1 VNRVVDRLPMTRK
14 EHKLQVKPV
23 KLLCLVP
30 SQEQKQAPNPFEPSP
45 IRLALRNT
53 AIALENWT
61 ERFENWCDRRT
72 EAETKQQPLS
82 LTQRVQRLIGWSGA
96 STTSVAVREQSLEP
110 ARGWESAMGEVIFR
124 IRDRAG
130 HVQRALMAQ
139 AREVK
144 EWMAHHSHT
153 TQTELNSLRARVVI
167 QETQLEHL
175 QTQLQDLRA
184 LVSSQQQ
191 VLVYMGKELDTV
203 QHAGGQ
209 LKTVPARRSG
219 NRPKKASK
227 SKRRPP
233 ETGQAPYLNA

>member
-1 VNRVVDRLPMTRK
+1 MTRK

-30 SQEQKQAPNPFEPSP
+30 SEHQRQAPNPFEPSRV
-45 IRLALRNT
+45 RLAVRKA

-61 ERFENWCDRRT
+61 ERFENWCERGIQP
-72 EAETKQQPLS
+72 EQAKPLS

-96 STTSVAVREQSLEP
+96 STTSVAVREESLDPE
-110 ARGWESAMGEVIFR
+110 RGWESAMGEVIFR

-139 AREVK
+139 ARELK
-144 EWMAHHSHT
+144 EWMAHHSQA
-153 TQTELNSLRARVVI
+153 TQNELNSLRARVVT

-175 QTQLQDLRA
+175 QTQLHDLRA

-191 VLVYMGKELDTV
+191 VLVYMGKELDSLH
-203 QHAGGQ
+203 QDDSG
-209 LKTVPARRSG
+209 LKAAPSRRPG
-219 NRPKKASK
+219 NRSKKASK

-233 ETGQAPYLNA
+233 AETGQAPYLNA

>member
-1 VNRVVDRLPMTRK
+1 MTRK

-30 SQEQKQAPNPFEPSP
+30 SQEQKQTPNPFEPSP
-45 IRLALRNT
+45 VRLALRKA

-61 ERFENWCDRRT
+61 ERFETWCDHEKTR
-72 EAETKQQPLS
+72 AEENQPVS
-82 LTQRVQRLIGWSGA
+82 FGQRVQRLIGWSGS

-130 HVQRALMAQ
+130 HVQRALIAQ
-139 AREVK
+139 ARELK

-153 TQTELNSLRARVVI
+153 TQTEINSLRARVVA
-167 QETQLEHL
+167 QDTQLEHL
-175 QTQLQDLRA
+175 QTQIQDLRT

-203 QHAGGQ
+203 QHAEGQ
-209 LKTVPARRSG
+209 LKAVPARRSG

>member
-1 VNRVVDRLPMTRK
+1 MTKK

-23 KLLCLVP
+23 KLICLVP
-30 SQEQKQAPNPFEPSP
+30 SEDQKKAPNPFEPSP
-45 IRLALRNT
+45 IRLTLRKA

-61 ERFENWCDRRT
+61 ERFENWCDRSRPE
-72 EAETKQQPLS
+72 EARPEEIRSVS
-82 LTQRVQRLIGWSGA
+82 LVQRVQKLIGGWSNT

-130 HVQRALMAQ
+130 HVQRALVAQ
-139 AREVK
+139 ARELK

-153 TQTELNSLRARVVI
+153 TQTELNTLRSRVMV

-191 VLVYMGKELDTV
+191 VLVYMGKELDMV
-203 QHAGGQ
+203 QQAGSQVKAGS
-209 LKTVPARRSG
+209 ARRPG
-219 NRPKKASK
+219 NRSKKAAK

>member
-1 VNRVVDRLPMTRK
+1 MTRK

-23 KLLCLVP
+23 KLICLVP
-30 SQEQKQAPNPFEPSP
+30 SEEQKQAPNPFEPSP
-45 IRLALRNT
+45 IRLALRKA

-61 ERFENWCDRRT
+61 ERFENWCDRGSEHEDSRPSSFT
-72 EAETKQQPLS
+72 E
-82 LTQRVQRLIGWSGA
+82 RVVRRLIGSSSA
-96 STTSVAVREQSLEP
+96 STTSVAVREQSIEP

-130 HVQRALMAQ
+130 HVQRALVAQ
-139 AREVK
+139 ARELK

-153 TQTELNSLRARVVI
+153 TQTEMNSLRARVTAQDI
-167 QETQLEHL
+167 QLEQL

-203 QHAGGQ
+203 QQAGNQ
-209 LKTVPARRSG
+209 LKSTLARRPG
-219 NRPKKASK
+219 NRPKKVAK
-227 SKRRPP
+227 SKRPSA

>member
-1 VNRVVDRLPMTRK
+1 MTRK

-23 KLLCLVP
+23 KLICLVP
-30 SQEQKQAPNPFEPSP
+30 SEDQKQAPNPFEPST
-45 IRLALRNT
+45 IRLTLRK
-53 AIALENWT
+53 AAVALENWT
-61 ERFENWCDRRT
+61 ERFENWCDRETRT
-72 EAETKQQPLS
+72 TNERPAVS
-82 LTQRVQRLIGWSGA
+82 LVQRVQKLIGWSGT

-139 AREVK
+139 ARELK

-153 TQTELNSLRARVVI
+153 TQTELNGLRARVVA

-184 LVSSQQQ
+184 LVSSQQH

-203 QHAGGQ
+203 QQAGGQ
-209 LKTVPARRSG
+209 VKAGSARRPG
-219 NRPKKASK
+219 NRPKKAAK

>member
-1 VNRVVDRLPMTRK
+1 VVGRLPMTRK

-30 SQEQKQAPNPFEPSP
+30 SQEQKQTPNPFEPSP
-45 IRLALRNT
+45 VRLALRKA

-61 ERFENWCDRRT
+61 ERFENWCDHHTR
-72 EAETKQQPLS
+72 AEENRSAS
-82 LTQRVQRLIGWSGA
+82 LMQRVQRLIGWSGT

-110 ARGWESAMGEVIFR
+110 GRGWETAMGEVIFR

-130 HVQRALMAQ
+130 HVQRALVAQ
-139 AREVK
+139 ARELK

-153 TQTELNSLRARVVI
+153 TQTELNSLRARVVA
-167 QETQLEHL
+167 QDTQLEHL

-203 QHAGGQ
+203 QHAGEQ
-209 LKTVPARRSG
+209 LKSNPARRSG
-219 NRPKKASK
+219 NRPKKAAK

>member
-1 VNRVVDRLPMTRK
+1 MTRR

-23 KLLCLVP
+23 KLICLVP
-30 SQEQKQAPNPFEPSP
+30 SEDQKQAPNPFEPSP
-45 IRLALRNT
+45 IRLTLRKA

-61 ERFENWCDRRT
+61 ERFENWCDRETRT
-72 EAETKQQPLS
+72 GENRAVPAVS
-82 LTQRVQRLIGWSGA
+82 FAQRVQKLIGWSSR

-130 HVQRALMAQ
+130 HVQRALVAQ
-139 AREVK
+139 ARELR

-153 TQTELNSLRARVVI
+153 TQTELNNLRARVVS
-167 QETQLEHL
+167 QDTQLEHL

-191 VLVYMGKELDTV
+191 VLVYMGKELDMV
-203 QHAGGQ
+203 QQAGNQVKPGS
-209 LKTVPARRSG
+209 TRRPG
-219 NRPKKASK
+219 NRSKKAAK

>member
-1 VNRVVDRLPMTRK
+1 MTRK
-14 EHKLQVKPV
+14 EYKLQAKPV

-30 SQEQKQAPNPFEPSP
+30 SEEQKQAANPFEPSP
-45 IRLALRNT
+45 IRLALRKI

-61 ERFENWCDRRT
+61 ERFENWCDRKTSAKLKPRV
-72 EAETKQQPLS
+72 S
-82 LTQRVQRLIGWSGA
+82 LMQRVHRLIGPSSA
-96 STTSVAVREQSLEP
+96 STTDVAVREHSLEP
-110 ARGWESAMGEVIFR
+110 ARSWESAMSDVIVR

-130 HVQRALMAQ
+130 HVQRALVTQ
-139 AREVK
+139 ARELK
-144 EWMAHHSHT
+144 EWMAYHSQA
-153 TQTELNSLRARVVI
+153 TQTELDGLRARVVS

-191 VLVYMGKELDTV
+191 VLVYMGKELDVV
-203 QHAGGQ
+203 QHAGNQ
-209 LKTVPARRSG
+209 VKSSSARRPA
-219 NRPKKASK
+219 NRSNKKAAK